1 MVGFRPCAGRACA
14 AGGSCACMAHPR
26 HERARRGLPMDRLSR
41 RGARR
46 NPDLNMQTC
55 EAVRSAPALPGDG
68 SEVRRA
74 NVILG
79 CRASRVQRY
88 KQEPRRRS
96 SERDTDARVGTD
108 FSKMLGWLQLCF
120 SPEYFIQGPVRV
132 GTKVTLF
139 VRFSVHVLPL
149 PRVARSRSALV

>member
-1 MVGFRPCAGRACA
+1 
-14 AGGSCACMAHPR
+14 
-26 HERARRGLPMDRLSR
+26 MDRLSR

-74 NVILG
+74 NVIPEFVIL
-79 CRASRVQRY
+79 RVQRY

-96 SERDTDARVGTD
+96 SERDTA
-108 FSKMLGWLQLCF
+108 
-120 SPEYFIQGPVRV
+120 
-132 GTKVTLF
+132 
-139 VRFSVHVLPL
+139 
-149 PRVARSRSALV
+149 A